1 MVCDNNTNVSQAI
14 KLYLKWL
21 NSTFS
26 YLFLL
31 QKQNQK
37 PPHNNNKQPSQKKQK
52 NERHP
57 QYLPIP
63 ILMNKIVI

>member
-1 MVCDNNTNVSQAI
+1 MVCDNNTNVSKAI

-31 QKQNQK
+31 QKQKQNQK
-37 PPHNNNKQPSQKKQK
+37 TPTTIISNPHKRNRKMKDTHNIF
-52 NERHP
+52 
-57 QYLPIP
+57 LF
-63 ILMNKIVI
+63 LF